1 MEDAESKMENKKS
14 SVRLQSG
21 GWSRGFLET
30 KKKKKK
36 APPPPPPPP
45 PPPSST
51 SSRRR
56 GATEGHAKKGAEEG
70 RGTGGGGGS
79 MTAAVP
85 SSFDG
90 GGGTTTSDASKPDLP
105 PATATTKVSFSG
117 ENEVREIPR
126 IGRTRV
132 PPRPNSAP
140 RHSEFA
146 TALLPGVGVVVD
158 PPAVPFEDNVFR
170 GVVRER
176 NAAIV
181 DAGGG
186 GGVVVDAVRQDGNG
200 GGGGKKRLSRF
211 AQQRLERESA
221 S

>member
-1 MEDAESKMENKKS
+1 
-14 SVRLQSG
+14 
-21 GWSRGFLET
+21 
-30 KKKKKK
+30 
-36 APPPPPPPP
+36 
-45 PPPSST
+45 
-51 SSRRR
+51 
-56 GATEGHAKKGAEEG
+56 
-70 RGTGGGGGS
+70 

-105 PATATTKVSFSG
+105 PPATTTTKVSFSG

-158 PPAVPFEDNVFR
+158 PPTVPFEDNVFR

-181 DAGGG
+181 GGG

-200 GGGGKKRLSRF
+200 GGGGKKKLSRF

>member
-1 MEDAESKMENKKS
+1 MEMEDDESRMENKMS

-36 APPPPPPPP
+36 KKKAPPPPP
-45 PPPSST
+45 PPPSSSSTT
-51 SSRRR
+51 S
-56 GATEGHAKKGAEEG
+56 
-70 RGTGGGGGS
+70 
-79 MTAAVP
+79 AA
-85 SSFDG
+85 
-90 GGGTTTSDASKPDLP
+90 TSDASKPDLP
-105 PATATTKVSFSG
+105 PATTTTRVSFSG

-126 IGRTRV
+126 IGRSRV
-132 PPRPNSAP
+132 PPRPTSAP

-158 PPAVPFEDNVFR
+158 PPAVPFDHNVFQ

-181 DAGGG
+181 GGG
-186 GGVVVDAVRQDGNG
+186 SGVVVVGAARQDGNG
-200 GGGGKKRLSRF
+200 GGGGDGKKRLSRF
-211 AQQRLERESA
+211 AQERLERESA